1 MPFTI
6 EDAMI
11 GEIGIFPSDKIPA
24 GWLPCDGQ
32 ILPVAANQALFSLL
46 GTTYGGDGRTTFA
59 LPDLRGR
66 VPIHNNTSDSR
77 VTICKLGAVLG
88 EAAHPLTTQ
97 ELPAHNHKLYGS
109 ANTGTTNSPVDSL
122 LATAPDNVYGK
133 TAADS
138 NLKSSTLEAGAQ
150 PQPHQNMQPYLTLC
164 FCISNQ
170 GIYPTRD

>member
-6 EDAMI
+6 ESAMF
-11 GEIGIFPSDKIPA
+11 GEIGLFPSEKIPA

-46 GTTYGGDGRTTFA
+46 GATYGGDGRTTFA

-66 VPIHNNTSDSR
+66 VPIHNNPNDSR
-77 VTICKLGAVLG
+77 KPICKLGAVLG
-88 EAAHPLTTQ
+88 EATHLLTTQ

-109 ANTGTTNSPVDSL
+109 ANTGPTNIPGVSL
-122 LATAPDNVYGK
+122 LATAKVYGG

-138 NLKSSTLEAGAQ
+138 TILKSSTLGDGAQ

-170 GIYPTRD
+170 GMYPVRD

>member
-6 EDAMI
+6 EDAKF
-11 GEIGIFPSDKIPA
+11 GEIGLFPSEKIPA

-32 ILPVAANQALFSLL
+32 ILPVAENQALFSLL
-46 GTTYGGDGRTTFA
+46 GATYGGDGSTTFA

-66 VPIHNNTSDSR
+66 VPIHQNPNDSR
-77 VTICKLGAVLG
+77 NPICKLGAVLG
-88 EAAHPLTTQ
+88 EATHLLTTQ

-122 LATAPDNVYGK
+122 LATAPDKVYGN

-138 NLKSSTLEAGAQ
+138 ILKSSTVEAGAQ

-170 GIYPTRD
+170 GVYPMRN